1 MLIQFRTRAEVLT
14 LASRVPSE
22 VLSHICEVCSILDDS
37 YNSHGVDG
45 GYILLAE
52 NVQDLLDIKA
62 HHLDY
67 TTEPI
72 EFLRR
77 INGYISVLY
86 LPATEFGVTIVLPQ
100 NIAPKEMT
108 EGGFSDV

>member
-1 MLIQFRTRAEVLT
+1 MLFQLRTKAEALT
-14 LASRVPSE
+14 LTSRVPAE
-22 VLSHICEVCSILDDS
+22 VLSHICEVCAILDDN

-45 GYILLAE
+45 GYLLLAE
-52 NVQDLLDIKA
+52 NVQDLLDIRA

-77 INGYISVLY
+77 INDYISVLY

-100 NIAPKEMT
+100 EIAPKEMMK
-108 EGGFSDV
+108 GGLDNV